1 MNGKKNLTS
10 GIKEQENDIRKPY
23 QKPAIIHE
31 LELEVH
37 AGSPTNINPMELLD
51 EE

>member
-1 MNGKKNLTS
+1 MKTEKNLTS
-10 GIKEQENDIRKPY
+10 DIKEQENDKVKPY

-37 AGSPTNINPMELLD
+37 AGSPVDDNPLDLLN
-51 EE
+51 E